1 VTDTADNIAHRPRD
15 LETLRVAAYELHGAG
30 LTPRDIATALA
41 LTESAVR
48 SLLRLVEQTKD
59 GHRLQVGDPGRLPQP
74 HPLEGS
80 MICVRC
86 SREIVGS
93 ALCLPAV
100 EIDFPDGSVAR
111 AIPYAG
117 AGVCADCGV
126 MRGSVHHQ
134 FCGGMPEVRR
144 ATALVRM
151 RRWSGG
157 ALSRSVEACNGV
169 DDERGEAEIH
179 LRNQRDRG

>member
-1 VTDTADNIAHRPRD
+1 MARLVGSPGEPPGRPVTATAQHTAHRPRD
-15 LETLRVAAYELHGAG
+15 RETLRVAAYELHGAG

-48 SLLRLVEQTKD
+48 SLLGLVEQTKD
-59 GHRLQVGDPGRLPQP
+59 GRLQVGDPGRLPQP

-93 ALCLPAV
+93 PHCLPAV

-117 AGVCADCGV
+117 DGICADCGV
-126 MRGSVHHQ
+126 MRGSVHHLHHQ
-134 FCGGMPEVRR
+134 FCDVETCPKCGGQ
-144 ATALVRM
+144 L
-151 RRWSGG
+151 
-157 ALSRSVEACNGV
+157 LSCGCADGPAV
-169 DDERGEAEIH
+169 H
-179 LRNQRDRG
+179 